1 MKQAQ
6 RSGFAIILAVAAVAL
21 VGAAV
26 LLLADMSD
34 TLMFDSDLAYL
45 QACNRNLSASALAW
59 ARQNQDKLRDSG
71 PSEGI
76 QLDVERLGIPAGN
89 LNVAPLKDRE
99 KGLRVQIDTQCG
111 RNKMKLERTCNYLI
125 TTR

>member
-1 MKQAQ
+1 MKQTE

-26 LLLADMSD
+26 LLLADISD
-34 TLMFDSDLAYL
+34 SLMFESNLSYV
-45 QACNRNLSASALAW
+45 QACNRNLSASGLSW
-59 ARQNQDKLRDSG
+59 ARQNQDKLHDSG
-71 PSEGI
+71 PSERI

-111 RNKMKLERTCNYLI
+111 RNKIKLERTRNYLV

>member
-1 MKQAQ
+1 MKRAE
-6 RSGFAIILAVAAVAL
+6 RSGYANILAVAAVAL
-21 VGAAV
+21 VAAAV
-26 LLLADMSD
+26 VVLADTSD

-59 ARQNQDKLRDSG
+59 AKQNQDKLRDSG

-76 QLDVERLGIPAGN
+76 QLDVEQLGIPAGN
-89 LNVAPLKDRE
+89 LNVSPLKARE

-111 RNKMKLERTCNYLI
+111 RNKMKL
-125 TTR
+125 

>member
-26 LLLADMSD
+26 FVLADTSD
-34 TLMFDSDLAYL
+34 SLMFESDLAYL

-89 LNVAPLKDRE
+89 LNVAPLKDRG

-111 RNKMKLERTCNYLI
+111 RNKMKLERTRNYLV